1 MQTIGFSEV
10 SMHKSAFL
18 KAAGVDFIEDLPE
31 ENSLQVMNLAP
42 SIAANPETNPLLA
55 IDEIFAHTGGM
66 YYFVAK
72 K

>member
-1 MQTIGFSEV
+1 
-10 SMHKSAFL
+10 MHKSAFL

-31 ENSLQVMNLAP
+31 ENIPHILSSATT
-42 SIAANPETNPLLA
+42 IAANPDTNPLLA